1 MTIAAGKTP
10 YHTYF
15 PGSAMSPE
23 AIPFEY
29 LDGADISVSVV
40 DGATLIEGVDYQ
52 LGGDGR
58 TGTGTITALIDAG
71 SDEWE
76 LWSDTPTQQQIDL
89 AESRKVPLPQYEREL
104 DRAAIRTRENAF
116 NIDRAPKVPRGE
128 SIANLPALA
137 QRKGS
142 LLGAAAAIAYA
153 AYDVDGNPTV
163 DTPDNFAT
171 PAAAE
176 ADRAS
181 EKADQSQSARD
192 AAIAYLNP
200 YADQAVGEAATSE
213 GEPFSFIDGNDQVA
227 LAVRTAGGSTLL
239 PSYFDAGK
247 VAGAG
252 KTIATRTAL
261 KALTSAADK
270 ARPLQLTESGRE
282 GLFVWDSSDLSTEV
296 ALDTQEGVY
305 VAPDSDATGASG
317 AWVRQFSSDLKIQWF
332 GAVGDGSTNDRTAI
346 EAGIAFASSYRF
358 PLRFA
363 GKTYAVTGASGI
375 AIPSNTR
382 IYGVEG
388 ETVIAFTGTLSD
400 TRFIQINSDPAK
412 CPTLTEAAASYSGYD
427 YAALNDQGAG
437 LSYVTCVTAA
447 DAGDYDAG
455 DFVFV
460 ACGIDPIDANDTL
473 WRYQQVFK
481 VTGSDAGTGKV
492 WLDGVVT
499 VAVSADGFADSAGAN
514 LAAAWANSTS
524 YSSGD
529 YALSNNAGSGSGT
542 AVWRATSAGTS
553 SGTGPANDTG
563 VSWVKVTTEQEG
575 LEGTR
580 DTRPII
586 FKVPAEDAV
595 ENVYIQGI
603 RIANRSAQLA
613 VKAFE
618 VKSALNVTLT
628 DTEIDRGDIQI
639 GYAANEATRRMKV
652 IRGKFT
658 VSQSA
663 TGGQR
668 GRAFSAYG
676 AKEVLFDQCDFQCG
690 LNGYQGGFI
699 EGFADVTIS
708 NSVITSGYYSSGAA
722 TSKFVQSGPGSIAL
736 LNNKILGFGTPL
748 RLQVDLTGFPTGTT
762 LGRNM
767 AKGNLFQMAAQNF
780 RGGNNDRI
788 IQFWPGNSFEI
799 LSNSGDVEASIDLS
813 DAEIVMASATFTPVN
828 SGAGVI
834 TDFSVVGPRGDMYP
848 AYGPAVFLGC
858 QVYWASAPASQ
869 TFNARPEALEAD
881 GGARLLGA
889 STSTNNQVEVSDTA
903 PFNEKFDFDGT
914 TIRTIGR
921 NERARFKYFSSSGA
935 ASGTITVNIVLLK
948 QREKA

>member
-1 MTIAAGKTP
+1 MAYIKYSDIVRDTRGLALPNYRVKVLTSAGAEVNIYADSSGTRF
-10 YHTYF
+10 T
-15 PGSAMSPE
+15 
-23 AIPFEY
+23 
-29 LDGADISVSVV
+29 DGAGGTVNYCVANDKGKAEFYWTPATGQVLQVLDTAGEQV
-40 DGATLIEGVDYQ
+40 D
-52 LGGDGR
+52 
-58 TGTGTITALIDAG
+58 IDA
-71 SDEWE
+71 DFA
-76 LWSDTPTQQQIDL
+76 D
-89 AESRKVPLPQYEREL
+89 KFV
-104 DRAAIRTRENAF
+104 
-116 NIDRAPKVPRGE
+116 
-128 SIANLPALA
+128 IANLPGEVPQSQVTDLEDDLNAKADDAATTAALA
-137 QRKGS
+137 TK
-142 LLGAAAAIAYA
+142 
-153 AYDVDGNPTV
+153 
-163 DTPDNFAT
+163 
-171 PAAAE
+171 
-176 ADRAS
+176 
-181 EKADQSQSARD
+181 
-192 AAIAYLNP
+192 
-200 YADQAVGEAATSE
+200 AATA
-213 GEPFSFIDGNDQVA
+213 D
-227 LAVRTAGGSTLL
+227 LASTDSAKGVDL
-239 PSYFDAGK
+239 

-252 KTIATRTAL
+252 KTIATRTAM
-261 KALTSAADK
+261 KALASAADK
-270 ARPLQLTESGRE
+270 ARPLQLAESGRS
-282 GLFVWDSSDLSTEV
+282 GVFVWEAGDYSAQIT
-296 ALDTQEGVY
+296 ADTQEAVY
-305 VAPDSDATGASG
+305 IKADDTAATSG
-317 AWVRQFSSDLKIQWF
+317 AWVRQFSGDIKIEWF
-332 GAVGDGSTNDRTAI
+332 GAVGDGSTNDRAAI
-346 EAGIAFASSYRF
+346 EAGIAFASAYRF

-363 GKTYAVTGASGI
+363 GKTYAVAGSSGI

-382 IYGVEG
+382 IHGVEG
-388 ETVIAFTGTLSD
+388 ETVIAFTGALSN

-427 YAALNDQGAG
+427 YAALSDQGAG
-437 LSYVTCVTAA
+437 LSYVTCATAS
-447 DAGDYDAG
+447 DAGDYSAG

-492 WLDGVVT
+492 WLDGIVSS
-499 VAVSADGFADSAGAN
+499 AVSADGFASGAGAN
-514 LAAAWANSTS
+514 LATAWANATP
-524 YSSGD
+524 YSSGN

-639 GYAANEATRRMKV
+639 GYAANEATRRMKL

-708 NSVITSGYYSSGAA
+708 NSVITGGYYSSGAA
-722 TSKFVQSGPGSIAL
+722 ASKFVQSGPGSITL

-762 LGRNM
+762 LGRNT
-767 AKGNLFQMAAQNF
+767 AKGNLFQMAAANF
-780 RGGNNDRI
+780 RGGNNDRLV
-788 IQFWPGNSFEI
+788 QFWPGNSFEI
-799 LSNSGDVEASIDLS
+799 LSNSGDVEACIDLT
-813 DAEIVMASATFTPVN
+813 DAEIVIASATFTPVN

-834 TDFSVVGPRGDMYP
+834 TDFNIVGPQGDMYP

-858 QVYWASAPASQ
+858 QVYWADAPASQ
-869 TFNARPEALEAD
+869 TLNARPEALEAD
-881 GGARLLGA
+881 GGTRLLGA
-889 STSTNNQVEVSDTA
+889 STSTANQVEVSDAA
-903 PFNEKFDFDGT
+903 PFNEKFTYDGT
-914 TIRTIGR
+914 TNRTIGR
-921 NERARFKYFSSSGA
+921 EERVRFKYFSSSGA
-935 ASGTITVNIVLLK
+935 ASGTVTVNVVLLK
-948 QREKA
+948 QRDKV